1 MRIALSSRMVSA
13 NEYDEPRDALS
24 HDWFNFIC
32 RINHTAFMIPNIL
45 NDHQSY
51 LNYINPHLI
60 VLTGGE
66 SLGCNS
72 IRDIAEKKILQ
83 YAIKKNIP
91 VLGVCRG
98 LQLINKYFGGS
109 FVQIE
114 NHVATHHNV
123 NFKKSWES
131 IYGNKNKVNSYH
143 MNGIDPIDLAEG
155 LIPTAFD
162 SDGYVEGF
170 YHDNL
175 TIASVMW
182 HPERKG
188 GLPEDVVLIE
198 KLLKEGAFWK

>member
-1 MRIALSSRMVSA
+1 MV
-13 NEYDEPRDALS
+13 
-24 HDWFNFIC
+24 
-32 RINHTAFMIPNIL
+32 
-45 NDHQSY
+45 
-51 LNYINPHLI
+51 
-60 VLTGGE
+60 
-66 SLGCNS
+66 
-72 IRDIAEKKILQ
+72 KKILQ